1 MWDLST
7 FNWYYYSTEKYF
19 SWEQIQ
25 KLWLMKEKKVKKIL
39 GRNLFEIKL
48 DRFFC
53 KLILKTSKCFRI
65 LQPKVIGDL

>member
-1 MWDLST
+1 MGANSEIVID
-7 FNWYYYSTEKYF
+7 E
-19 SWEQIQ
+19 I
-25 KLWLMKEKKVKKIL
+25 KESEKKIL

>member
-1 MWDLST
+1 MAANSEIVIDEIKESQKK
-7 FNWYYYSTEKYF
+7 KY
-19 SWEQIQ
+19 
-25 KLWLMKEKKVKKIL
+25 VL